1 MIHKIREWIADTL
14 LRWSLKMRSS
24 RNIVSWEPV
33 VEKYEG
39 WFGTIEIRYP
49 FGKDNKDVDKAS
61 LKDIPPYETT

>member
-1 MIHKIREWIADTL
+1 
-14 LRWSLKMRSS
+14 MRSS